1 VGVTTITLKR
11 EGESWIAHHRGGR
24 AAAEIQELFGTLAI
38 PTAFT
43 DKAEPET
50 VRAEIRRLNQD
61 AEVLIAD

>member
-1 VGVTTITLKR
+1 MGVTTITLKR
-11 EGESWIAHHRGGR
+11 EAGCWIASHRGGR

-43 DKAEPET
+43 DEAEPET
-50 VRAEIRRLNQD
+50 VLAEIRRLNPD